1 MKKIKPC
8 LWFDD
13 RLDEA
18 IGLYTSVFKSAKV
31 LDVQRYGKGG
41 PGREGAIMTAHF
53 ELEGQEF
60 MALNGG
66 PQFKFNEAISF
77 FVRCESQ
84 EEVDDY
90 WTKLTAEGGAEGRCG
105 WLKDRFGL
113 SWQIVP
119 DALMKYLGGPDGEGR
134 QRAMQAMLTMN
145 KLVIADLARAYE
157 G

>member
-13 RLDEA
+13 SIDEA
-18 IGLYTSVFKSAKV
+18 IGFYTSVFKSAKV

-41 PGREGAIMTAHF
+41 PGREGAIMTAQF

-77 FVRCESQ
+77 IVRCESQ

-90 WTKLTAEGGAEGRCG
+90 WAKLTAEGGAEGRCG

-119 DALMKYLGGPDGEGR
+119 DALMKYLGGPDGAGR
-134 QRAMQAMLTMN
+134 QRAMQAMLAMK